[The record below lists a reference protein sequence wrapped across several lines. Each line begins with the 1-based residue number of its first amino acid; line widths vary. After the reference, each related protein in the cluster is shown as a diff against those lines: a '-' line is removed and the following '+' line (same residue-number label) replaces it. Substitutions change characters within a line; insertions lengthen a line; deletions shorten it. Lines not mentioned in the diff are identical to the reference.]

1 MFVPQTVDT
10 VFKRLL
16 VGCAGLAMSLPG
28 YSAAQEAPMAQSRA
42 PVASIRV
49 IEGGW
54 GSANLEDIRQ
64 VLELVARQFPVVFDD
79 RATPQI
85 QVRHR
90 FGAPRVFYDLS
101 PTGEFVVEL
110 TARNE
115 RWYQYSYQFSHEYC
129 HVLSGFERKERDAQI
144 VRDNQWFEESLCE
157 AASLYGL
164 RRLALAWPQD
174 PLSARFPGTARV
186 IGQYAQELLT
196 QPHRRLPQG
205 VAFSAWFADHR
216 VDLRDDPYQREQ
228 NELISSV
235 LLSLFEREPN
245 GWESLAYLNANAATQ
260 PRSFEAYLEAWHSAA
275 PAALQPFVARIA
287 ETFGINAGAASDSAP
302 ASETKSPSIRSP
314 GAEPASDN

>member
-110 TARNE
+110 TEIGRA
-115 RWYQYSYQFSHEYC
+115 
-129 HVLSGFERKERDAQI
+129 HV
-144 VRDNQWFEESLCE
+144 
-157 AASLYGL
+157 
-164 RRLALAWPQD
+164 
-174 PLSARFPGTARV
+174 
-186 IGQYAQELLT
+186 
-196 QPHRRLPQG
+196 
-205 VAFSAWFADHR
+205 
-216 VDLRDDPYQREQ
+216 
-228 NELISSV
+228 
-235 LLSLFEREPN
+235 
-245 GWESLAYLNANAATQ
+245 
-260 PRSFEAYLEAWHSAA
+260 
-275 PAALQPFVARIA
+275 
-287 ETFGINAGAASDSAP
+287 
-302 ASETKSPSIRSP
+302 
-314 GAEPASDN
+314 